1 MYTMQD
7 FIENKIV
14 VKITSRD
21 DMHDFLQMCENKGL
35 TWIDGKKATAM
46 FNKGMPKRVF
56 ISCGLF
62 KPNALTYSDSEGYA
76 IYRMAVNRIIVP
88 FSAFKNEMDEETI
101 GVIKRKGNKIQ
112 IHIGDKHGSAR
123 CSPQDKFDLYTGC
136 RLALDRA
143 FGKEHEETEKP
154 KKPKKVFEPGKRYR
168 VSVDAWVKSNPG
180 QDVQKWPMER
190 CGREVTV
197 CSSDVAYCDAC
208 YFVPNWCVEI
218 R

>member
-7 FIENKIV
+7 FIEKKIV
-14 VKITSRD
+14 VEITSRD

-35 TWIDGKKATAM
+35 TWLDGKKATAM

-56 ISCGLF
+56 ISCGFF
-62 KPNALTYSDSEGYA
+62 KPNTLTYSDSEGYA

-101 GVIKRKGNKIQ
+101 GVIKRKGDKIQ

-136 RLALDRA
+136 MLALDRA
-143 FGKEHEETEKP
+143 FGKEQEETKP
-154 KKPKKVFEPGKRYR
+154 KNVFELGKRYR
-168 VSVDAWVKSNPG
+168 VSVDAWVKNNTSKIIPEWMLECCG
-180 QDVQKWPMER
+180 Q
-190 CGREVTV
+190 EVTV
-197 CSSDVAYCDAC
+197 CSSDTAC
-208 YFVPNWCVEI
+208 CCGRFFVPNWCEEI
-218 R
+218 N

>member
-7 FIENKIV
+7 FIEKKIV
-14 VKITSRD
+14 VKITSRY

-35 TWIDGKKATAM
+35 KWNDGKKATAM
-46 FNKGMPKRVF
+46 FNKGMPKLVF
-56 ISCGLF
+56 IGCGFFLN
-62 KPNALTYSDSEGYA
+62 PYALTYSKTGEAYKERGTK
-76 IYRMAVNRIIVP
+76 IVP

-101 GVIKRKGNKIQ
+101 GVIKRKGDKIQ

-168 VSVDAWVKSNPG
+168 VSVDAWMKNRPG
-180 QDVQKWPMER
+180 RIIPKWMVEH

-197 CSSDVAYCDAC
+197 SDSDVAFCGKC
-208 YFVPNWCVEI
+208 FFVPDWCEEI
-218 R
+218 N

>member
-7 FIENKIV
+7 FIEKEIV

-56 ISCGLF
+56 INCGVF
-62 KPNALTYSDSEGYA
+62 KPNTLTYSEGDT
-76 IYRMAVNRIIVP
+76 IYRMAGKILVP

-143 FGKEHEETEKP
+143 FGNE
-154 KKPKKVFEPGKRYR
+154 
-168 VSVDAWVKSNPG
+168 
-180 QDVQKWPMER
+180 
-190 CGREVTV
+190 
-197 CSSDVAYCDAC
+197 
-208 YFVPNWCVEI
+208 
-218 R
+218 

>member
-7 FIENKIV
+7 FIEKKIV
-14 VKITSRD
+14 VEITSRD

-35 TWIDGKKATAM
+35 KWNDGKKATAM

-56 ISCGLF
+56 IGCGF
-62 KPNALTYSDSEGYA
+62 YIDPIALTYSETGEAYKE
-76 IYRMAVNRIIVP
+76 RGTKFVP

-143 FGKEHEETEKP
+143 FGKEQEEAESPKSRKP
-154 KKPKKVFEPGKRYR
+154 ENVFELGKRYK
-168 VSVDAWVKSNPG
+168 VSICAWLRNQSAFVPSWMMMYDGK
-180 QDVQKWPMER
+180 
-190 CGREVTV
+190 EVLV
-197 CSSDVAYCDAC
+197 WNSELAYCGNCVFYPD
-208 YFVPNWCVEI
+208 WCEEI

>member
-7 FIENKIV
+7 FIVKRIA

-62 KPNALTYSDSEGYA
+62 KPNTLTYSEGYA
-76 IYRMAVNRIIVP
+76 LYGMAANRIIVP

-101 GVIKRKGNKIQ
+101 GVIKRKGDKIQ

-136 RLALDRA
+136 RLALDRT
-143 FGKEHEETEKP
+143 FGKAHEETEKP
-154 KKPKKVFEPGKRYR
+154 KKPKKVFELGKRYK
-168 VSVDAWVKSNPG
+168 VSIDAWVKSNPG
-180 QDVQKWPMER
+180 QDIQEWLVER
-190 CGREVTV
+190 RGREVTV
-197 CSSDVAYCDAC
+197 SDSDVAFCGKC
-208 YFVPNWCVEI
+208 YFVPDWCEEI
-218 R
+218 N

>member
-7 FIENKIV
+7 FIEKKIA

-35 TWIDGKKATAM
+35 KWMDGKKATAM

-56 ISCGLF
+56 ISCGFF
-62 KPNALTYSDSEGYA
+62 KPNALTYSETGEAYKE
-76 IYRMAVNRIIVP
+76 RGTKFVP
-88 FSAFKNEMDEETI
+88 FSAFKNGMDEETI
-101 GVIKRKGNKIQ
+101 GVIKRKGNRIQ

-154 KKPKKVFEPGKRYR
+154 RKPRKVFEPGKRYR
-168 VSVDAWVKSNPG
+168 VSADAWVKSNPG
-180 QDVQKWPMER
+180 QDIQKWLMER

-197 CSSDVAYCDAC
+197 CSSDVAYCDGC

>member
-7 FIENKIV
+7 FIEKKIV
-14 VKITSRD
+14 VEITSRD

-35 TWIDGKKATAM
+35 KWNDGKKATAM

-56 ISCGLF
+56 IGCGF
-62 KPNALTYSDSEGYA
+62 YIDPIALTYSETGEAYKERGA
-76 IYRMAVNRIIVP
+76 KFVP

-101 GVIKRKGNKIQ
+101 GVIKRKGDKIQ
-112 IHIGDKHGSAR
+112 IHIGDNHGSAR

-143 FGKEHEETEKP
+143 FAKEHEETEKP
-154 KKPKKVFEPGKRYR
+154 KKPKKVFEPGKRYV
-168 VSVDAWVKSNPG
+168 VSVDAWLKNRPG
-180 QDVQKWPMER
+180 RIIRKWMVEH

-197 CSSDVAYCDAC
+197 SDSDVAFCGKCFLAPD
-208 YFVPNWCVEI
+208 WCEEI
-218 R
+218 N

>member
-7 FIENKIV
+7 FIEKRIA
-14 VKITSRD
+14 VKITSKD

-35 TWIDGKKATAM
+35 KWNDGKKATAM

-56 ISCGLF
+56 IGCGF
-62 KPNALTYSDSEGYA
+62 YIDPIALTYSEDDTV
-76 IYRMAVNRIIVP
+76 YRMAGMIPVP

-101 GVIKRKGNKIQ
+101 GVIKRKGDKIQ

-123 CSPQDKFDLYTGC
+123 CSPRDKFDLYTGC

-143 FGKEHEETEKP
+143 LGKEPEETEKP
-154 KKPKKVFEPGKRYR
+154 KKPEDVFEPGKRYK
-168 VSVDAWVKSNPG
+168 VSVDAWVKNTTGRIIPEWMLECCG
-180 QDVQKWPMER
+180 Q
-190 CGREVTV
+190 EVTV
-197 CSSDVAYCDAC
+197 CSSDAAC
-208 YFVPNWCVEI
+208 CCGRFFVPNWCEEI

>member
-7 FIENKIV
+7 FIEKKIV

-35 TWIDGKKATAM
+35 RWNDGKRATAM

-56 ISCGLF
+56 IGCGFFLN
-62 KPNALTYSDSEGYA
+62 PDALTYSEDDTV
-76 IYRMAVNRIIVP
+76 YRMAGVIPVP

-101 GVIKRKGNKIQ
+101 GVIKRRGNTIQ

-123 CSPQDKFDLYTGC
+123 CSPKDKFDLYTGC

-143 FGKEHEETEKP
+143 FGKEPEEAEKP
-154 KKPKKVFEPGKRYR
+154 KKPENVFEPGKRYK
-168 VSVDAWVKSNPG
+168 VSVDAWLKNRPDRIVP
-180 QDVQKWPMER
+180 KWVVER
-190 CGREVTV
+190 CGREVMTV
-197 CSSDVAYCDAC
+197 SNSRIASCDK
-208 YFVPNWCVEI
+208 YLFLPDWCEEI
-218 R
+218 N

>member
-7 FIENKIV
+7 FIEKRIA
-14 VKITSRD
+14 VKITSKD
-21 DMHDFLQMCENKGL
+21 DMYDFLQMCENKGL
-35 TWIDGKKATAM
+35 KWNDGKKATAM

-56 ISCGLF
+56 IGCGF
-62 KPNALTYSDSEGYA
+62 YIDPIALTYSEDDTV
-76 IYRMAVNRIIVP
+76 YRMAGMIPVP

-101 GVIKRKGNKIQ
+101 GVIKRKGDKIQ

-123 CSPQDKFDLYTGC
+123 CSPRDKLDLYTGC

-143 FGKEHEETEKP
+143 LGKEPEETEKP

-168 VSVDAWVKSNPG
+168 VSVAAWVKSNPG
-180 QDVQKWPMER
+180 QDVQKWLMER

-197 CSSDVAYCDAC
+197 CSSDVAYCDGC
-208 YFVPNWCVEI
+208 YFVPNWCKEI
-218 R
+218 N

>member
-7 FIENKIV
+7 FIEKKIV

-35 TWIDGKKATAM
+35 KWNDGKKATAM

-56 ISCGLF
+56 IGCGF
-62 KPNALTYSDSEGYA
+62 YIDPIALTYSETGEAYKE
-76 IYRMAVNRIIVP
+76 RGTKFVP

-101 GVIKRKGNKIQ
+101 GVIKRKGDKIQ
-112 IHIGDKHGSAR
+112 VHIGDKHGSAR

-143 FGKEHEETEKP
+143 LGKEPEEAEKP
-154 KKPKKVFEPGKRYR
+154 KKPENVFEPGKRYK
-168 VSVDAWVKSNPG
+168 VSVSAWLKDGFESVPTWMAEY
-180 QDVQKWPMER
+180 D
-190 CGREVTV
+190 GREVSVTDKYTAK
-197 CSSDVAYCDAC
+197 CNE
-208 YFVPNWCVEI
+208 FVFAPDWCEEI
-218 R
+218 N

>member
-35 TWIDGKKATAM
+35 RWNDGKKATAM

-56 ISCGLF
+56 IGCGFFLN
-62 KPNALTYSDSEGYA
+62 PGALTYSETGEVYKKHK
-76 IYRMAVNRIIVP
+76 IKFVP
-88 FSAFKNEMDEETI
+88 FSAFKSEMPEETI
-101 GVIKRKGNKIQ
+101 GVIKRKGDKIQ

-143 FGKEHEETEKP
+143 FGKEQEETKP
-154 KKPKKVFEPGKRYR
+154 KNVFELGKRYR
-168 VSVDAWVKSNPG
+168 VSVSAWVKDGGESVPG
-180 QDVQKWPMER
+180 WMTECDGQ
-190 CGREVTV
+190 EV
-197 CSSDVAYCDAC
+197 
-208 YFVPNWCVEI
+208 FVVDKLTAKCNRYVFDPDWCEEI
-218 R
+218 D

>member
-1 MYTMQD
+1 MYNMRD
-7 FIENKIV
+7 FIEKRIA
-14 VKITSRD
+14 VKITSKD

-35 TWIDGKKATAM
+35 KWRDGKKATDM

-56 ISCGLF
+56 ITCGFDLNS
-62 KPNALTYSDSEGYA
+62 NALTYSENDT
-76 IYRMAVNRIIVP
+76 IYRMANRKTVP

-101 GVIKRKGNKIQ
+101 GVIKRKGDKVQ

-123 CSPQDKFDLYTGC
+123 CSPRDKFDLYTGC
-136 RLALDRA
+136 ILAFDRA

-168 VSVDAWVKSNPG
+168 VSVDAWLKNRPG
-180 QDVQKWPMER
+180 RIIPKWMVEH

-197 CSSDVAYCDAC
+197 SDSDVAFCGKRF
-208 YFVPNWCVEI
+208 FVPNWCEEI

>member
-7 FIENKIV
+7 FIEKKIV
-14 VKITSRD
+14 VEITSRD

-35 TWIDGKKATAM
+35 KWNDGKKATAM

-56 ISCGLF
+56 ICCGF
-62 KPNALTYSDSEGYA
+62 YINPIALTYSETGKEYKE
-76 IYRMAVNRIIVP
+76 RGTKFVP
-88 FSAFKNEMDEETI
+88 FSAFKSEMPEETI

-112 IHIGDKHGSAR
+112 TRIGDKHGSAR

-168 VSVDAWVKSNPG
+168 VSVDAWLKNRPCQNIPNWMV
-180 QDVQKWPMER
+180 EH

-197 CSSDVAYCDAC
+197 SDSDVAFCGL
-208 YFVPNWCVEI
+208 YFFEPDWCEEI

>member
-7 FIENKIV
+7 FIEKKIV

-35 TWIDGKKATAM
+35 RWRDGKKATAM
-46 FNKGMPKRVF
+46 FNKAMKKRVF
-56 ISCGLF
+56 ISYVFYLGSNTLM
-62 KPNALTYSDSEGYA
+62 YSEDDT
-76 IYRMAVNRIIVP
+76 IYRIAGIITVP

-112 IHIGDKHGSAR
+112 IHIGDNHGSAR
-123 CSPQDKFDLYTGC
+123 CSTQDEFDLYTGC
-136 RLALDRA
+136 RLALDRT

-168 VSVDAWVKSNPG
+168 VSVAAWLKNRPG
-180 QDVQKWPMER
+180 RIIPKWMVEH

-197 CSSDVAYCDAC
+197 SDSDVAFCGKC
-208 YFVPNWCVEI
+208 FFVPDWCEEI

>member
-7 FIENKIV
+7 FIEKKIV

-35 TWIDGKKATAM
+35 KWNGGKKATAK

-56 ISCGLF
+56 IGCGF
-62 KPNALTYSDSEGYA
+62 YTAPIALTYSETGEAYKERGA
-76 IYRMAVNRIIVP
+76 KFVP
-88 FSAFKNEMDEETI
+88 FSAFKSEMPEETI

-143 FGKEHEETEKP
+143 FGKEPEEAEKP
-154 KKPKKVFEPGKRYR
+154 KKPENVFEPGKRYK
-168 VSVDAWVKSNPG
+168 VSVDAWVKNNPG
-180 QDVQKWPMER
+180 RIIPKWMVDH

-197 CSSDVAYCDAC
+197 SDSNVAFCGKC
-208 YFVPNWCVEI
+208 FFVPNWCEEI

>member
-7 FIENKIV
+7 FIEKKIV
-14 VKITSRD
+14 VEITSRD

-35 TWIDGKKATAM
+35 KWNDGKKATAM

-56 ISCGLF
+56 IGCGF
-62 KPNALTYSDSEGYA
+62 YIDPITLTYSKTGEAYKERG
-76 IYRMAVNRIIVP
+76 VKFVP

-101 GVIKRKGNKIQ
+101 GVIKRKGDKIQ

-123 CSPQDKFDLYTGC
+123 CSPRDKFDLYTGC

-143 FGKEHEETEKP
+143 FGKEPEEAEKP
-154 KKPKKVFEPGKRYR
+154 KKPENVFEPGKRYM
-168 VSVDAWVKSNPG
+168 VSVDAWLKNRPG
-180 QDVQKWPMER
+180 RIIPKWMVEH

-197 CSSDVAYCDAC
+197 SDSDVAFCGKC
-208 YFVPNWCVEI
+208 FFVPDWCEEI

>member
-7 FIENKIV
+7 FIEKKIV

-35 TWIDGKKATAM
+35 KWNDGKKATAM

-56 ISCGLF
+56 IGCGFFLN
-62 KPNALTYSDSEGYA
+62 PYALTYSQTGEAYKELGTK
-76 IYRMAVNRIIVP
+76 IVP

-101 GVIKRKGNKIQ
+101 GVIKRKGDKIQ

-123 CSPQDKFDLYTGC
+123 CSPRDKFDLYTGC
-136 RLALDRA
+136 ILALDRA
-143 FGKEHEETEKP
+143 FGKEQEETKP
-154 KKPKKVFEPGKRYR
+154 KNVFELGKRYK
-168 VSVDAWVKSNPG
+168 VSVDAWVKNNTSKIIPEWMLECCG
-180 QDVQKWPMER
+180 Q
-190 CGREVTV
+190 EVTV
-197 CSSDVAYCDAC
+197 CSSDTAC
-208 YFVPNWCVEI
+208 CCGRFFVPSWCEEI

>member
-7 FIENKIV
+7 FIEKKIV
-14 VKITSRD
+14 VEITSRD

-35 TWIDGKKATAM
+35 KWNDGKKATAM

-56 ISCGLF
+56 IGCGF
-62 KPNALTYSDSEGYA
+62 YIDPIALTYSETGAAYKE
-76 IYRMAVNRIIVP
+76 RGTKFVP

-143 FGKEHEETEKP
+143 FGKEPEEAEKP
-154 KKPKKVFEPGKRYR
+154 KKLENVFEPGKRYK
-168 VSVDAWVKSNPG
+168 VSVSAWLKDGFESIPTWMAEY
-180 QDVQKWPMER
+180 D
-190 CGREVTV
+190 GREVSVTDKYTAK
-197 CSSDVAYCDAC
+197 CNE
-208 YFVPNWCVEI
+208 FVFDPDWCEEI
-218 R
+218 N

>member
-35 TWIDGKKATAM
+35 TWRGGRRATAM

-56 ISCGLF
+56 ITCGF
-62 KPNALTYSDSEGYA
+62 AHNPNELTYSENDM
-76 IYRMAVNRIIVP
+76 IYRMVNWTTVP
-88 FSAFKNEMDEETI
+88 FSAFKSEMPEETI
-101 GVIKRKGNKIQ
+101 GVIKRKGDKVQ

-143 FGKEHEETEKP
+143 FGKEPEEAEKP
-154 KKPKKVFEPGKRYR
+154 KKPENVFEPGKRYK
-168 VSVDAWVKSNPG
+168 VSVDAWVKNNPG
-180 QDVQKWPMER
+180 RIIPNWMVDH

-197 CSSDVAYCDAC
+197 SDSNVAFCGKC
-208 YFVPNWCVEI
+208 FFVPNWCEEI
-218 R
+218 N